1 MNGYGTASNLRAN
14 CLFDEHVAI
23 ASWVG
28 GFWHSACKFFLF
40 ILAYWLKSGRGS
52 PKAKAIPKYH
62 RQHLYIIYA
71 AHNPSVQLQSLA
83 AFVLLASADPRLLK
97 PCFPLNSMFVLLHT
111 GLYFSSLH
119 QFLFSWSRV
128 MVTTDTGTTAGTGS
142 PCTSAPRTYAAYM
155 CIRAYDIRL
164 SPPWTLCAPLGRS
177 QIHIHSDLSA
187 RVLALIFCLSLLTP
201 ANTKQSRELSS
212 PACTDT
218 PVPLPIKH
226 RFNISPD
233 RIQRPMRLCWTWQS
247 YTLRE
252 CECTA
257 YVCLRAHGH
266 STHYEMLPQHHRS
279 SVSRVVLISGIDFP
293 RHAR

>member
-1 MNGYGTASNLRAN
+1 
-14 CLFDEHVAI
+14 
-23 ASWVG
+23 
-28 GFWHSACKFFLF
+28 
-40 ILAYWLKSGRGS
+40 
-52 PKAKAIPKYH
+52 
-62 RQHLYIIYA
+62 
-71 AHNPSVQLQSLA
+71 
-83 AFVLLASADPRLLK
+83 
-97 PCFPLNSMFVLLHT
+97 MFVLLHT

-177 QIHIHSDLSA
+177 QIHIHSDLSS

-201 ANTKQSRELSS
+201 ANTKQFRDSLRLHAPTLRFLFRSNTAS
-212 PACTDT
+212 IYH
-218 PVPLPIKH
+218 PIVFKG
-226 RFNISPD
+226 S
-233 RIQRPMRLCWTWQS
+233 MRLCRTWQP